1 MVFLMCDWGG
11 PIQSWG
17 ILLKYSLEETGR
29 RFGENLGARARG
41 GIMKEKG
48 IRVPTFPLTS
58 LVISDWQVTDDN

>member
-1 MVFLMCDWGG
+1 MVFFMCDWGG

-41 GIMKEKG
+41 EE
-48 IRVPTFPLTS
+48 L
-58 LVISDWQVTDDN
+58 